1 MRFVGRLLKAFILIM
16 PVFLLVFYL
25 TLGRD
30 LSDVWPILVPGI
42 VVMIIIG
49 NYIVFKK

>member
-16 PVFLLVFYL
+16 PVFSLVFYL
-25 TLGRD
+25 TFGRD

-42 VVMIIIG
+42 VVIIIIS
-49 NYIVFKK
+49 NYVVFKK